1 MAPFKEERGES
12 PKVTRHTVG
21 TYSTQLG
28 DGGWLTTTIVHEL
41 SYLPPTR
48 KPVRTLEQGDGR
60 WGDRR
65 QTQLPWFTF
74 EDEEATP
81 QAAPAPQQ
89 EAGLAWHDPDA
100 RGLYGSRSTDSTD
113 SEARPAAEQHRSSN
127 QESSD
132 SLPRFR
138 AALEALTRT
147 SSQSSSTHSP
157 TSVNSPEASPTQS
170 KAHTASEESS
180 AKSSLGS
187 TKVATPERRRK
198 SSQPQAS
205 SSSGRTST
213 QVRAPSSRSTRT
225 SKTTARKT

>member
-41 SYLPPTR
+41 SFVPPTR

-60 WGDRR
+60 WSDRR
-65 QTQLPWFTF
+65 QTKLPWFTF

-113 SEARPAAEQHRSSN
+113 LEAPREPVQQASSKVG
-127 QESSD
+127 SRD
-132 SLPRFR
+132 SLPRFQ
-138 AALEALTRT
+138 AELDQLTRT

-157 TSVNSPEASPTQS
+157 TSVNSREASPTQS

-180 AKSSLGS
+180 AKSSLVS

-213 QVRAPSSRSTRT
+213 QVRAPSSPSTRT
-225 SKTTARKT
+225 RRTTGRKT